1 MNPEA
6 MKIKTKA
13 FALKIITL
21 VSELPETRIF
31 RVIGNQVLRSGTSV
45 GANYR
50 AACRARSKPDFIS
63 KMGIVLEES
72 DETAYWLELLSE
84 ARLIKHERV
93 SGLIQ
98 EAYEFVAIAV
108 SSIKT
113 ARLQLREKRQG

>member
-6 MKIKTKA
+6 MKAKTKA

-21 VSELPETRIF
+21 VSEFPETRIF
-31 RVIGNQVLRSGTSV
+31 RVIGNQVLRCGTSV

-63 KMGIVLEES
+63 KMGIVQEEA

-84 ARLIKHERV
+84 AKLIKHDRV
-93 SGLIQ
+93 AGLIQ
-98 EAYEFVAIAV
+98 EAYEFVAMSV

-113 ARLQLREKRQG
+113 ARGK